1 MRNRYSYISRPVL
14 ILSLVSLFTDMAS
27 EMLYPVMPVYL
38 QEIGFSVLLIGILE
52 GLAETIA
59 GLGKGYFGQ
68 LSDAKNQRLPFVR
81 IGYTL
86 SAISKPL
93 MAAFVFPIWIFFART
108 VDRLGKGMRTAPRDA
123 MLSLAAKPEYKAR
136 VFGFH
141 RSMDTAGAVAGP
153 LLALIFLYFYPGQYR
168 MLFLLAFFPGLAA
181 IAVSFLLK
189 EKKNKTII
197 SQSVHFLS
205 FTKYAVQAPPEYR
218 KLLRGLILFALVN
231 SSDILL
237 LLQMKEK
244 GVSDTSII
252 GIYIF
257 YNLIYAVFS
266 FPAGIIADK
275 LGLKKTFITGLIL
288 FVVVYAGFAIAD
300 DMWQYTALFFLYGL
314 YAACTEGV
322 AKAWITNIVPDQQAG
337 TAVGTYAAFASISAF
352 IASSAAGFIW
362 YISGPQYTFGCTAAI
377 VLLLIFYF
385 RKIAK
390 PQKNVNLQP
399 SA

>member
-1 MRNRYSYISRPVL
+1 MRNRFSYINRPVL
-14 ILSLVSLFTDMAS
+14 ILSFVSLFTDMAS

-38 QEIGFSVLLIGILE
+38 QQIGFSVLLIGILE

-68 LSDAKNQRLPFVR
+68 LSDARDQRLPFVR

-93 MAAFVFPIWIFFART
+93 MAAFVFPLWIFFART

-123 MLSLAAKPEYKAR
+123 MLSLSSKPEFKAR

-153 LLALIFLYFYPGQYR
+153 LLALIFLYFYPNQYR
-168 MLFLLAFFPGLAA
+168 TLFLIAFFPGLAA

-189 EKKNKTII
+189 EKRNKTSASYNI
-197 SQSVHFLS
+197 HFLS
-205 FTKYAVQAPPEYR
+205 FTKYFSQAPSDYR
-218 KLLRGLILFALVN
+218 KLVKGLILFALVN

-244 GVSDTSII
+244 GVSDTAII
-252 GIYIF
+252 SIYIF

-288 FVVVYAGFAIAD
+288 FIMVYAGFTVAD
-300 DMWQYTALFFLYGL
+300 SMWQYIVLFFLYGL
-314 YAACTEGV
+314 YAACTEGI
-322 AKAWITNIVPDQQAG
+322 AKAWITNIVPAQQAG

-352 IASSAAGFIW
+352 IASSMAGFIW
-362 YISGPQYTFGCTAAI
+362 YISGPQYTFGGTAAI

-385 RKIAK
+385 RKVAK